1 MTPQGKFRKLS
12 EILQDLADEGVDPED
27 VLVNEDDLLETNP
40 IFNNEEAK

>member
-27 VLVNEDDLLETNP
+27 VLVNDGELFQANP
-40 IFNNEEAK
+40 VFNNEDES